1 MNLTAFILFL
11 AIVGMTLVITYFAA
25 KKTNSTSE
33 FYTAGG
39 GLTGWQNGLAIAGDY
54 MSAASFLGIAGTIA
68 LAGFDGFF
76 YSIGFLVAYLVVLYL
91 VAEPLRNLGKYTM
104 ADMIA
109 ARYDNKKV
117 RGVAALNTI
126 VISIFYMIAQ
136 LVGAGS
142 LIKLLLGLDYTT
154 SVLIV
159 GVLMTVYV
167 VFGGMR
173 ATSWVQIIKAI
184 LLMAGTLIVSL
195 IVFGKFHFSLTD
207 MFEQMKAA
215 TPLKETFLNPGNKYK
230 IPLDTLSLNLA
241 LVLGTAGLPHILIRF
256 FTVKD
261 APTARSSVVHA
272 TWLIGIFYVMTVF
285 LGFGAAAFVG
295 YDAIM
300 AADKG
305 GNMAAPLLAKALG
318 GDFFFAFISAVA
330 FATILA
336 VVTGLVLSAAS
347 AFAHDFY
354 THIIR
359 RGDAGEKEQMKVAR
373 WASVGV
379 AVLSILLSL
388 FAQKLNVAFL
398 VSVAFAIAASANLP
412 VILFTIFWRRFN
424 TTGAIVGMLTGLISA
439 IILVVLS
446 PSVWS
451 PEAGKAILVGHPLFP
466 LANPGIVSIPLGFI
480 GAMIGTLL
488 TSGKNVPA
496 AASEKFDEILVRAN
510 TGIRPSG
517 E

>member
-1 MNLTAFILFL
+1 MNTTAFILFI
-11 AIVGMTLVITYFAA
+11 AIVGLTLIITFYAS
-25 KKTNSTSE
+25 KKTNNASE

-39 GLTGWQNGLAIAGDY
+39 GLTGWQNGMAIAGDY

-109 ARYDNKKV
+109 ARFDQKKI

-126 VISIFYMIAQ
+126 TISTFYMIAQ
-136 LVGAGS
+136 LVGAGA
-142 LIKLLLGLDYTT
+142 LIKLLLGLDAYT

-167 VFGGMR
+167 VFGGMT
-173 ATSWVQIIKAI
+173 ATSWVQITKAI
-184 LLMAGTLIVSL
+184 LLMAGTFIISM
-195 IVFGKFHFSLTD
+195 IVFAKFHFSVTE
-207 MFEQMKAA
+207 MFEYMKTA
-215 TPLKETFLNPGNKYK
+215 TPLKEAFLNPGNKYK
-230 IPLDTLSLNLA
+230 VPLDTLSLNLA

-261 APTARSSVVHA
+261 APTARSSVVYA
-272 TWLIGIFYVMTVF
+272 TWIIGIFYVMTVF

-295 YDAIM
+295 TDSIV

-318 GDFFFAFISAVA
+318 GDFLFAFVSAVA

-354 THIIR
+354 SHIIR
-359 RGDAGEKEQMKVAR
+359 KGQATEKEQMTAAR

-379 AVLSILLSL
+379 SVLSILLSM
-388 FAQKLNVAFL
+388 FAMKLNVAFL
-398 VSVAFAIAASANLP
+398 VSLAFAVAASANLP
-412 VILFTIFWRRFN
+412 VLLFTIFWRRFN
-424 TTGAIVGMLTGLISA
+424 TGGAISGMLTGLISA
-439 IILVVLS
+439 LLLVAIS
-446 PSVWS
+446 PSVWD
-451 PEAGKAILVGHPLFP
+451 PAGKAIFVGEPLIS
-466 LANPGIVSIPLGFI
+466 LTNPGIISIPLGFL
-480 GAMIGTLL
+480 GAIVGTLL
-488 TSGKNVPA
+488 SGKSSQA
-496 AASEKFDEILVRAN
+496 KFDEVLVKAN
-510 TGIRPSG
+510 TGM
-517 E
+517 